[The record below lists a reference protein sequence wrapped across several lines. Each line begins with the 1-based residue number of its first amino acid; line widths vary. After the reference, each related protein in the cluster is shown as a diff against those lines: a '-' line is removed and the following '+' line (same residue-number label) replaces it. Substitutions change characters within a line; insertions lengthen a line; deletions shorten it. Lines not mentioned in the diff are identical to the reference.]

1 MKGSCL
7 TSCLISGPCLT
18 SGSCL
23 ICFELGGSA
32 RAFLHAAQKRFSL
45 PKGRR
50 CTPHSCLSAFR
61 EGRASTPRNYFSAC
75 REGRGCTPRSRS
87 SPFRAGKGCS
97 PCSGISPCRED
108 TGYTPCRR
116 ISVSCEGSLCTPH
129 SSVSPCRADTGY
141 NPSSG
146 VSAFRASIA
155 LILSLQVSHRETRA
169 SSVRVHAKT
178 GVVALTSAFT
188 RSPKSRTDQNAKAPP
203 K

>member
-1 MKGSCL
+1 MLSY
-7 TSCLISGPCLT
+7 
-18 SGSCL
+18 
-23 ICFELGGSA
+23 
-32 RAFLHAAQKRFSL
+32 
-45 PKGRR
+45 
-50 CTPHSCLSAFR
+50 TPHSC
-61 EGRASTPRNYFSAC
+61 FSAC
-75 REGRGCTPRSRS
+75 REGRGCTLRSRVS
-87 SPFRAGKGCS
+87 AYRAGRGCT
-97 PCSGISPCRED
+97 PCTCLSPCRED

-178 GVVALTSAFT
+178 AVVALTSAFT